1 MAEGDT
7 VELPATACTS
17 DDNNTEPQSDLPEAK
32 VKGPQSPATELELG
46 DAREPLNPPQSSIT
60 PVSSIP
66 AEEKHGTGDGT
77 DVQVANSMPMIL
89 PTNIGVRVLLKE
101 IKCLAHRVE
110 FVETVVEPL
119 KRYDEPPSADGN
131 TAATVQQS
139 SRQPAVHDQGPGGVV
154 GMTHELK
161 QSIKESAELIR
172 TINGDFSRLGEKLN
186 EWIPVVDRKVI
197 QLPRCTDT

>member
-7 VELPATACTS
+7 VELPAVSCTS
-17 DDNNTEPQSDLPEAK
+17 DDHNVELEPQSDLPLAK
-32 VKGPQSPATELELG
+32 VNALSVAELQLG
-46 DAREPLNPPQSSIT
+46 DSREPLSSPPQSDNGIT
-60 PVSSIP
+60 PVPIIP
-66 AEEKHGTGDGT
+66 AEEKHVTGDGT
-77 DVQVANSMPMIL
+77 DVQVASSMVL

-110 FVETVVEPL
+110 FVEAVVEPL
-119 KRYDEPPSADGN
+119 KRHDGAPAVDDG
-131 TAATVQQS
+131 TAADAQLS
-139 SRQPAVHDQGPGGVV
+139 AGRQPAV

-186 EWIPVVDRKVI
+186 EWIPVVDKKVTASI
-197 QLPRCTDT
+197 L